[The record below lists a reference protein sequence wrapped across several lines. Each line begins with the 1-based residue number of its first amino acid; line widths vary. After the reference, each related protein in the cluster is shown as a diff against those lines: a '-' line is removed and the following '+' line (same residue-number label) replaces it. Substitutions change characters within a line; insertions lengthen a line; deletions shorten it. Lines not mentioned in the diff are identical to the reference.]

1 MARKPKPLPRT
12 DLSHMKP
19 VDALAAAVE
28 SFDNAMSI
36 LFCARRA
43 DGAAGFGA
51 IVRRSDVPSYL
62 RFAIAIEE
70 AGHDIRGQL
79 SILLK
84 GGVED
89 QDVNLVTG
97 LMAAVAQQVWRTKNL
112 TVDQIRCAS
121 IILSATGTDVN
132 LLLWQR
138 N

>member
-1 MARKPKPLPRT
+1 MR
-12 DLSHMKP
+12 P
-19 VDALAAAVE
+19 VDALAAAVA
-28 SFDNAMSI
+28 SFDSNMSI
-36 LFCARRA
+36 LFCARPSE
-43 DGAAGFGA
+43 GTAGFGA
-51 IVRRSDVPSYL
+51 IVRRNDLTSYL

-70 AGHDIRGQL
+70 AGHDIRKQL

-97 LMAAVAQQVWRTKNL
+97 LMAAVAQQEWRAKNL

-121 IILSATGTDVN
+121 IILSTTGTEVN
-132 LLLWQR
+132 LLLWGR